1 VENLIQVER
10 KVYEDMREKNI
21 IDEWKI
27 SSKEKKSKRKK
38 YYVPLTGKVK
48 SYLKKNEI
56 EFQE

>member
-1 VENLIQVER
+1 VTILVLVNRETFV
-10 KVYEDMREKNI
+10 DMREKNI